1 MIKRRFWHVLSEQ
14 MKDRRVLIHYS
25 QGKISGSREHFFHF
39 LLGYLLPGLYA
50 AGVHKSSFDSSTVL
64 EFMDCGPLMNERI
77 SDACDALGIQHVIKR
92 GGAGSDPRA
101 NQSRN
106 VRAPR
111 WDGRLCSCKR
121 SAIRLR
127 HWPEEVILKIR
138 GHSTAASIQQFRD
151 FFLRAT
157 VESGIQPQ
165 KPEWLLLRRSA
176 QPHYYSKS
184 GGSEKPG
191 YGMKRRSILNID
203 ILAEDLAAA
212 GWPVRIYEPGTANLV
227 EQASTFHHCAGVIGI
242 RGAELANIVWMRP
255 GTKVLMLA
263 NPVGI
268 ENYGAFNLANTLN
281 VEFDQ
286 LMVSTRFPS
295 VSASDIIQRLSV

>member
-1 MIKRRFWHVLSEQ
+1 MVKSVFWHALSEK
-14 MKDRRVLIHYS
+14 MKDRRVLIQYS
-25 QGKISGSREHFFHF
+25 QGSVSGSREHFFHF

-50 AGVHKSSFDSSTVL
+50 AGVHRSSFDFSTIL

-77 SDACDALGIQHVIKR
+77 SDACNALGIQHVIKR
-92 GGAGSDPRA
+92 GGAGGDPRA
-101 NQSRN
+101 DQSRSL
-106 VRAPR
+106 RAPR

-127 HWPEEVILKIR
+127 HWPEEAILKILGR
-138 GHSTAASIQQFRD
+138 STAASIQQFRD

-157 VESGIQPQ
+157 VESGLQIQ
-165 KPEWLLLRRSA
+165 KREWLLLRRSA
-176 QPHYYSKS
+176 QPDYYSKS

-203 ILAEDLAAA
+203 SLAEELATA

-255 GTKVLMLA
+255 GAKVLMLA

-268 ENYGAFNLANTLN
+268 ENYGAFNLANTLK
-281 VEFDQ
+281 VGFDQ
-286 LMVSTRFPS
+286 LMVSNRFPS
-295 VSASDIIQRLSV
+295 VSASEIIQRLSV